1 MSGSGPKAGRR
12 PPLGSVSLVSS
23 DLQFLQDSLTGA
35 LSAHQ
40 PGKRL
45 QGHGPQILAG
55 AAADRDR
62 AVFHIPVADH
72 QHEGDFF
79 QSGFPDFFADLLV
92 AAVHLGPEALAVQLA
107 QELLGSAASVGDRQN
122 FYLHRSQPHRES
134 AGEMLSD
141 HADEAFDGA

>member
-72 QHEGDFF
+72 QHEGL
-79 QSGFPDFFADLLV
+79 PDFGESYQWFVLV
-92 AAVHLGPEALAVQLA
+92 RLGQEEQDPFSQQIRFFYGREPLVQGREKIRDYLMK
-107 QELLGSAASVGDRQN
+107 QE
-122 FYLHRSQPHRES
+122 
-134 AGEMLSD
+134 
-141 HADEAFDGA
+141 